1 MSNEN
6 KPLSI
11 AVCGLSDVG
20 LIRQNN
26 EDSFLITDVTTGL
39 RTADAAE
46 LTHAI
51 GERGSLLIV
60 ADGMG
65 GAEAGEVASQMAVDL
80 VARLFFDQLSTK
92 VSIEPETFVET
103 LKYSVQE
110 ANHIVFEE
118 GRANAQ
124 LKGMGT
130 TLTAAAIHGESIFFA
145 QLGDSRAYLIRN
157 GFITQMTRDQS
168 LVAQLVASGSLSPE
182 EAKLHPQRN
191 VILQALGVQPQVDV
205 IISAAELRKGD
216 RVVMCSDGLS
226 GKLEAEEIKEVLETW
241 LEPKTACQH
250 LVQLARE
257 RGGEDNITVIVAA
270 FSGDALTDPDP
281 EDIPVY
287 NNFQAK
293 TRRRLWPWRK
303 L

>member
-6 KPLSI
+6 KPLCI

-26 EDSFLITDVTTGL
+26 EDSFLITDLTTGL
-39 RTADAAE
+39 RTADTSE

-51 GERGSLLIV
+51 GESGSLLIV